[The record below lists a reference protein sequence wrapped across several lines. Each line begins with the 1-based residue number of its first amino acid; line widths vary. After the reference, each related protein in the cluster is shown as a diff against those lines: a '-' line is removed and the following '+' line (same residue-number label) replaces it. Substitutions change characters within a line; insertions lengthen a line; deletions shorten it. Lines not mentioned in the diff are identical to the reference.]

1 MKKVK
6 KAKPFSKKYY
16 PVVLYLDALQELD
29 ETFRENCKSV
39 EISSADYKFDSLDDA
54 KQHFGDRPQFEF
66 SFSSSDPY
74 AQVEFSRMEAKL
86 YVSSGVKAAHLFH
99 ELDAIIQKQQ
109 RSAKALYKQWIWGS
123 LMFLSIPASL
133 LIDKVPKHIQ
143 LTWLVFLTAVFVWY
157 MWVVYVGLR
166 LQSVLIFARRS
177 EAKTFFETNRNAI
190 IMTILT
196 SLISGAIGYG
206 FAKLRDGAPSAA
218 PAVPSSI
225 ATEKPQ

>member
-29 ETFRENCKSV
+29 EAFRENCKSL

-74 AQVEFSRMEAKL
+74 AQVEFSRLEANL

-99 ELDAIIQKQQ
+99 ELDAIIEKQQ
-109 RSAKALYKQWIWGS
+109 RSPKLLYWPWLWIPLNLIS
-123 LMFLSIPASL
+123 LASAPF
-133 LIDKVPKHIQ
+133 IDKTPKGAQ
-143 LTWLVFLTAVFVWY
+143 LTWLALVSLSFVWY
-157 MWVVYVGLR
+157 LWTAYVGIR
-166 LQSVLIFARRS
+166 RQSVLIFTRHG

-206 FAKLRDGAPSAA
+206 FAKLKDGASPAA
-218 PAVPSSI
+218 PAVPPSI
-225 ATEKPQ
+225 ATEKLQ